1 MQADKEACLSGER
14 GPHVLCKQ
22 KASPTGAAGAERFQG
37 SATSANS
44 TRLRM
49 GSMRSA
55 RTRTLSPRCHS
66 SWRDFAPR
74 PEAEAPALALLTRR
88 EGDAPPTRTGGASA
102 GRTDEEAELERR
114 EPRAPRPLPG
124 PRLP

>member
-1 MQADKEACLSGER
+1 MTAGEMARLTRRYTEATR
-14 GPHVLCKQ
+14 
-22 KASPTGAAGAERFQG
+22 
-37 SATSANS
+37 ANS
-44 TRLRM
+44 TRWRM

-55 RTRTLSPRCHS
+55 RTRTLSPRYHS

-88 EGDAPPTRTGGASA
+88 EGDAPPARTGGARP
-102 GRTDEEAELERR
+102 GPTDEEAEPERR

-124 PRLP
+124 PRLPPLANATMA